1 MKTIEGALL
10 KRAFFGAYKKLEEK
24 KEEVNRLNVFPVPD
38 GDTGT
43 NMSLTMKSAVA
54 KIQEVEGNSIPKIG
68 KALGTGSLMGARG
81 NSGVILSQLCR
92 GVADAL
98 HDVDKIGVLEL
109 VKVLSCATEMAYKAV
124 MKPTEGTILTVA
136 RSMSTYAEAHQND
149 FEETDTFLRAVLNE
163 GNRVLALTPTMLKA
177 LEEAGVVDAGGQGL
191 LYLLTGF
198 IEVLTGEEVS
208 VETVQFSSRA
218 QGIDE
223 PRLKEDAE
231 VVYGYCTEF
240 FIRTD
245 GSKYLDFRSEI
256 EPLGDSIVCIGMDDV
271 IKTHIHTNHPG
282 KVLELALAR
291 GYLMDVKID
300 NMRLQHQHRL
310 LSQEEEQQID
320 RAAAV
325 TPEEPSQP
333 MKPYG
338 FVSVS
343 LGEGFDTI
351 FRDLMVDE
359 VVSGGQTMNPSTK
372 DLFDAVSK
380 VNAETVFILPNNKNI
395 ILAAEQVDALS
406 EKRVLVI
413 PTRSIPQGFTALFHF
428 DESLSPEENAE
439 QMQES
444 LQTVR
449 TGQLT
454 YAIRDAESDGLS
466 IKKGDYIGLLDDRIV
481 RTSHALD
488 ELLED
493 MIAQYID
500 EETTL
505 ITVYSGQD
513 ADAAMTKKLEAKLQ
527 AQYEDIDVEFVEGS
541 QPTYYYIFSLE

>member
-24 KEEVNRLNVFPVPD
+24 KEKVNRLNVFPVPD

-54 KIQEVEGNSIPKIG
+54 KIQEVKGDSIPKIG

-98 HDVDKIGVLEL
+98 REVEKIGVPEL
-109 VKVLSCATEMAYKAV
+109 VSVLSRATEMAYKAV

-136 RSMSTYAEAHQND
+136 RGMSRYAEEHQNE
-149 FEETDTFLRAVLNE
+149 FEEIDALLRAVLQE

-198 IEVLTGEEVS
+198 LEVLTGREVS
-208 VETVQFSSRA
+208 VETVEFSSRA
-218 QGIDE
+218 QGIAE

-231 VVYGYCTEF
+231 VAFGYCTEF

-245 GSKYLDFRSEI
+245 GSQYLDFRAEI

-310 LSQEEEQQID
+310 LSQEEEQQIG
-320 RAAAV
+320 REAAV
-325 TPEEPSQP
+325 MSEKPSQP
-333 MKPYG
+333 MKAYG

-359 VVSGGQTMNPSTK
+359 IVSGGQTMNPSTK
-372 DLFDAVSK
+372 DLYDAVSR
-380 VNAETVFILPNNKNI
+380 VNAKTVFILPNNKNI

-428 DESLSPEENAE
+428 DESLSPEENAA
-439 QMQES
+439 QMQDS

-454 YAIRDAESDGLS
+454 YAIRDAESDGVS
-466 IKKGDYIGLLDDRIV
+466 IRKGDYIGLLDDHIV
-481 RTSHALD
+481 QTNSALD
-488 ELLED
+488 QLLED
-493 MIAQYID
+493 MITQFVD

-505 ITVYSGQD
+505 ITVYSGKE
-513 ADAAMTKKLEAKLQ
+513 ANPTMTKRLEAKLQ
-527 AQYEDIDVEFVEGS
+527 AQYDDIDVEFVEGA
-541 QPTYYYIFSLE
+541 QPTYFYIFSLE